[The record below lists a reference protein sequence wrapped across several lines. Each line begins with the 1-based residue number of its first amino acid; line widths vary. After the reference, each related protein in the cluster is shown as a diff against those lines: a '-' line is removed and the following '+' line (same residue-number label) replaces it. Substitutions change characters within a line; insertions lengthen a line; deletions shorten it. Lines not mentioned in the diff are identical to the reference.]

1 MGSSRMKIRVIRAYG
16 PYKRGQEFDWQEGGF
31 SRLMLKQGFVERV
44 LEEQEIETASI
55 QQRTRKAARK

>member
-1 MGSSRMKIRVIRAYG
+1 MRIRVVRAYG

-44 LEEQEIETASI
+44 AEEAKIETAAI